1 MSDRL
6 YVVVRADLPI
16 GLQMAQ
22 LGHAAYRFGV
32 VFPNFDVGE
41 NIVILHAKDEFQLAM
56 LIAKASFAAP
66 LRMTAFFEP
75 DVGGE
80 LTAAAFEGKAK
91 KILRSLPLAFSAPR
105 CASDATDRTEGTGK
119 A

>member
-22 LGHAAYRFGV
+22 AVHAALLFGNLVGVRENV
-32 VFPNFDVGE
+32 VV
-41 NIVILHAKDEFQLAM
+41 LHMPDEEALRSLEDA
-56 LIAKASFAAP
+56 LSPAPALRWIAF
-66 LRMTAFFEP
+66 REP
-75 DVGGE
+75 DVDNQ
-80 LTAAAFEGKAK
+80 LTAIAVDGVLSVKNW
-91 KILRSLPLAFSAPR
+91 LRPLPLAFSALR
-105 CASDATDRTEGTGK
+105 CASDATDRTEDTGR

>member
-22 LGHAAYRFGV
+22 AIHAALRFGHY
-32 VFPNFDVGE
+32 VGE
-41 NIVILHAKDEFQLAM
+41 RENVVVLHMPDEDALASLADAMAHTAGLLWIVFH
-56 LIAKASFAAP
+56 
-66 LRMTAFFEP
+66 EP
-75 DVGGE
+75 DLDGQVTSLAIDGV
-80 LTAAAFEGKAK
+80 ASVRKY
-91 KILRSLPLAFSAPR
+91 LRPLPLAFSAPR
-105 CASDATDRTEGTGK
+105 CASDATDHTVGTGR